1 MFERHKH
8 LQDSHQDLKNELS
21 SQLKAVEESKV
32 LISQLRNESDK
43 VKALHDA
50 NVRDSTLALA
60 KTNEDIDSLTKQ
72 LLDFSLKSEAGQKDY
87 EALRKR
93 FASL

>member
-32 LISQLRNESDK
+32 LISQLRKESDK

-50 NVRDSTLALA
+50 NVRDSTMALA

-72 LLDFSLKSEAGQKDY
+72 LLDFSLKSEAELKDY